1 MGMSTTRAGEFSP
14 ATRVRR
20 IRESPSSAASARARD
35 LKGQGRTII
44 DFTVGEPDFD
54 TPRNVKDAAI
64 AAIEAGQTKYTA
76 VNGTPA
82 LRDAIRARM
91 LRTSG
96 IVYTDAQITIGGG
109 GKQVIYMAFA
119 ASLDPGDEVIIPT
132 PYWVS
137 YPDMVLANDGSPVI
151 VSTRPDSAYK
161 LTPAALEAAI
171 TDRTKWLVL
180 NAPSNPVGVLYTPE
194 DLVALAEVLERHP
207 HVWVL
212 SDEIYDEILYTGRP
226 FTGIAAAAP
235 GIRSRVLTVNGVSK
249 TYAMT
254 GWRLGYGV
262 GDPKL
267 IAAIN
272 KLQSQVSSCPSS
284 ISQAAAVEALTGDQS
299 FIADCVAAYR
309 TRRDLALERI
319 GAIAGLSPIAPDG
332 AFYLYVGCGPLIG
345 RETAAGN
352 RLRSDEDVTL
362 FLLEEAGVAVIQG
375 SAYGTAPFFRMSFA
389 TSESEINAGADAI
402 AAAVAGLRPP
412 TPASADARAETNA
425 R

>member
-1 MGMSTTRAGEFSP
+1 MSGTAPGEPITVPDDFTP
-14 ATRVRR
+14 AARVLR
-20 IRESPSSAASARARD
+20 IRESPSVAASARARD
-35 LKGQGRTII
+35 LKAQGRTII

-54 TPRNVKDAAI
+54 TPRNVKDAAT

-82 LRDAIRARM
+82 LRAAIRSRM

-96 IVYTDAQITIGGG
+96 IEYTDPQLTIGGG

-119 ASLDPGDEVIIPT
+119 ATLDPGDQVIIPT

-137 YPDMVLANDGSPVI
+137 YPDMVLANDGTPVI

-161 LTPAALEAAI
+161 LTPTALEAAI

-180 NAPSNPVGVLYTPE
+180 NTPSNPIGVLYTPAE
-194 DLVALAEVLERHP
+194 LAALAEVLERYP

-212 SDEIYDEILYTGRP
+212 SDEIYDEILYTSQP
-226 FTGIAAAAP
+226 FAGVAAAMP
-235 GIRSRVLTVNGVSK
+235 GIRSRVFTVNGVSK

-262 GDPKL
+262 GDPRL

-284 ISQAAAVEALTGDQS
+284 ISQAAAAEALTGDQS
-299 FIADCVAAYR
+299 FVTDCVAAYR
-309 TRRDLALERI
+309 SRRDLALRLI
-319 GAIAGLSPIAPDG
+319 GAIDGLTPITPDG
-332 AFYLYVGCGPLIG
+332 AFYLYIGCGDLIG
-345 RETAAGN
+345 RHTASGAQ
-352 RLRSDEDVTL
+352 LRTDEDVTL
-362 FLLEEAGVAVIQG
+362 FLLEAAGVAVIQG

-389 TSESEINAGADAI
+389 TSESVIEAGAAAI
-402 AAAVAGLRPP
+402 AGAVATLR
-412 TPASADARAETNA
+412 
-425 R
+425 